1 MKELILNFHGI
12 GTPKSNVALK
22 EAIFW
27 LDKGNF
33 LRVLDELAQA
43 VQELQVG
50 SIKITFD
57 DGNSSDVETALP
69 ALVSRGLQA
78 TFFICSGRIGR
89 GGYLNETDI
98 KELTAHGMKIGSHGV
113 RHICWRG
120 LDNAELEN
128 EIFGSK
134 SALEQICRSE
144 VKRAAIPFGSYDR
157 RVLAKLKWAGY
168 EEVYTSDG
176 GFANQDSWMKPR
188 NTLVRSWSGGDVIS
202 NLLRANT
209 PPRKIKRYLSTLYKS
224 LF

>member
-22 EAIFW
+22 EVTFW
-27 LDKGNF
+27 LDKANF

-43 VQELQVG
+43 VQELQI

-78 TFFICSGRIGR
+78 TFFICSGRIGL

-98 KELTAHGMKIGSHGV
+98 NELTEHGMKIGSHGV

-120 LDNAELEN
+120 LNNADLED
-128 EIFGSK
+128 EIFSSK
-134 SALEQICRSE
+134 AALEQVCRSK
-144 VKRAAIPFGSYDR
+144 VKMAAIPFGSYDR
-157 RVLAKLKWAGY
+157 RVLGKLKWAGY

-188 NTLVRSWSGGDVIS
+188 NTLVRSWGGGDVVT

-224 LF
+224 IF